1 VSVAIGGGCDACWR
15 WDVLSTIMFYSFSRV
30 AGPASPYVRFMMGA
44 TWHDGIDVDAI
55 EGLQI

>member
-1 VSVAIGGGCDACWR
+1 
-15 WDVLSTIMFYSFSRV
+15 MFYSFSRV